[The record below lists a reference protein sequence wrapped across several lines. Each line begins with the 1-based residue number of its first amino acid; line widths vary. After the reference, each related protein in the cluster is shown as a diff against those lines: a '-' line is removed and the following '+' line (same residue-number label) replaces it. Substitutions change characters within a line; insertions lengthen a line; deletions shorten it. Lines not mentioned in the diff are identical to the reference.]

1 MPSRRRQDYTR
12 DFNSLFIPAMK
23 ILFLRNELL
32 YVVQVLVVSKDLA
45 IVFTVDETELKKY
58 VL

>member
-1 MPSRRRQDYTR
+1 
-12 DFNSLFIPAMK
+12 MK
-23 ILFLRNELL
+23 ILLLRNELL

-45 IVFTVDETELKKY
+45 MVFTVDETELKKK